1 MIWCALVTPRWLNCH
16 ARVWSCNTAAGTI
29 EDVNKPNVE
38 VLDERRDAECRYSA
52 REGGAPARAAGGAG
66 DGRVRRADTAR
77 RARDGRRGGGHEG
90 LQDRRRQGPRR
101 RDRRQDQGRR
111 REGAVLSAVRC
122 SRPRVGVRTPAIR
135 GSWFA

>member
-1 MIWCALVTPRWLNCH
+1 MIWCALVTQRWLNCH

-52 REGGAPARAAGGAG
+52 REGGAPAPAARGAEGWSRARAAGGAG

-77 RARDGRRGGGHEG
+77 RAGDGRRGGGHEG

-101 RDRRQDQGRR
+101 RD
-111 REGAVLSAVRC
+111 
-122 SRPRVGVRTPAIR
+122 
-135 GSWFA
+135 